1 MEDIKIPEFYFE
13 IGYEDIEDFEDETND
28 NKYPEE
34 IPFE

>member
-1 MEDIKIPEFYFE
+1 MPEYYFE
-13 IGYEDIEDFEDETND
+13 IGYEDIRDFEDENND